1 MVIDT
6 SVLIAILANEPE
18 AELFEAAI
26 DADPVRL
33 ISAASVLETAI
44 VAEARYGDIGGRELD
59 LLLYKAEIQIVAVT
73 ADQIDVGRRA
83 FSKYG
88 KGRHPAALNFGD
100 CFSYALAKTSGEPLL
115 FKGNDFPQTDV
126 ASDREKFPPAAPHNK

>member
-6 SVLIAILANEPE
+6 SVLIAILANEPD

-26 DADPVRL
+26 EADPVRL
-33 ISAASVLETAI
+33 ISAAAVLETAI

-59 LLLYKAEIQIVAVT
+59 LLLYKAEIQIAAVT
-73 ADQIDVGRRA
+73 ADQVAAGRRA

-88 KGRHPAALNFGD
+88 KGRHSAALNFGD
-100 CFSYALAKTSGEPLL
+100 CFSYALAKTSSEPLL
-115 FKGNDFPQTDV
+115 FKGNDFSQTDV
-126 ASDREKFPPAAPHNK
+126 VIAPL